1 MTAINNIYYRL
12 TLLSMNT
19 TIMKQFLSLAL
30 MMMLAA
36 VMFPTDAQIV
46 TNSTAGYIA
55 DSIREELDNRPY
67 FSLYKDTYFVGG
79 TVLGGKPTEYNSD
92 VKFQISFQQRLTK
105 SVLPGNTF
113 LYLFYS
119 QKAMWNVLEESLP
132 FHDLNFNPGIGLSRY
147 IILKNHL
154 VGKVTMMVEHESNGR
169 DGTASRSWNKIS
181 WAGEAYISP
190 LLMAHAKFWIPIVDG
205 KYNRDILK
213 YMGISQAGFQA
224 KSLDDKWVLDAT
236 LVKRQGWNLNF
247 NTIIQLG
254 YRINHNSNQF
264 IMLQYYN
271 GYGESMLDYNQFHSR
286 IRFGLLIR
294 PHFFSDF

>member
-1 MTAINNIYYRL
+1 
-12 TLLSMNT
+12 
-19 TIMKQFLSLAL
+19 
-30 MMMLAA
+30 
-36 VMFPTDAQIV
+36 MFVPAWGQIV
-46 TNSTAGYIA
+46 TSNKAGNIA

-79 TVLGGKPTEYNSD
+79 TVLGGEPTIHNSD

-105 SVLPGNTF
+105 SVLPWNTY

-119 QKAMWNVLEESLP
+119 QKALWNVLERSLP
-132 FHDLNFNPGIGLSRY
+132 FHDLNFNPGIGISRY
-147 IILKNHL
+147 IILKDRL
-154 VGKVTMMVEHESNGR
+154 VGKATMMIEHESNGR

-190 LLMAHAKFWIPIVDG
+190 ILMAHAKFWIPIIDG
-205 KYNRDILK
+205 KYNKDILK

-224 KSLDDKWVLDAT
+224 KSLDNKWVLDMT

-247 NTIIQLG
+247 NTIVQLG

-271 GYGESMLDYNQFHSR
+271 GYGESMLDYNQYHSR

-294 PHFFSDF
+294 PRFFSDF

>member
-1 MTAINNIYYRL
+1 
-12 TLLSMNT
+12 
-19 TIMKQFLSLAL
+19 
-30 MMMLAA
+30 MMGML
-36 VMFPTDAQIV
+36 VPVHGQIV
-46 TNSTAGYIA
+46 TNNKMGYTA

-79 TVLGGKPTEYNSD
+79 TVLGGTPTQFNSD

-105 SVLPGNTF
+105 SVLPWNTY

-119 QKAMWNVLEESLP
+119 QKAMWNVFERSLP
-132 FHDLNFNPGIGLSRY
+132 FHDLNFNPGVGLSRF
-147 IILKNHL
+147 IILKGHL
-154 VGKVTMMVEHESNGR
+154 VGKATMMIEHESNGR

-190 LLMAHAKFWIPIVDG
+190 FLMAHAKFWIPIIDG
-205 KYNRDILK
+205 QYNKDILK

-224 KSLDDKWVLDAT
+224 KSLDDKWVLDMT

-247 NTIIQLG
+247 NTIVQLG

-271 GYGESMLDYNQFHSR
+271 GYGESMLDYNQYHSR

-294 PHFFSDF
+294 PRFFSDF

>member
-1 MTAINNIYYRL
+1 
-12 TLLSMNT
+12 MNT
-19 TIMKQFLSLAL
+19 TIMKHLFSWAL
-30 MMMLAA
+30 MMMLAT
-36 VMFPTDAQIV
+36 VMFPAYAQIV

-79 TVLGGKPTEYNSD
+79 TVLGGKPTEFNSD

-119 QKAMWNVLEESLP
+119 QKAMWNVFEESLP

-154 VGKVTMMVEHESNGR
+154 VGKITMMIEHESNGR

-190 LLMAHAKFWIPIVDG
+190 SLMAHAKFWIPIVDG

-224 KSLDDKWVLDAT
+224 RSMDDKWVLDAT

-271 GYGESMLDYNQFHSR
+271 GYGESMLDYNLYHSR